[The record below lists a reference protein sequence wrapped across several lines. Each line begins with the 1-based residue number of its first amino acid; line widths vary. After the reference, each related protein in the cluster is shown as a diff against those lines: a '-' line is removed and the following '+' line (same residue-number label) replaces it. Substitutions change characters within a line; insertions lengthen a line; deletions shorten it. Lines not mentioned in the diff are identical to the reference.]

1 MPGNQKSLPSVVEEL
16 DLPTSTG
23 VSKVTPCRV
32 WTVTTQVT
40 SRPAAAAAAAAAST
54 RRRSDDAQN
63 ATPQR
68 SRISLQ
74 YNGPLACLAMTEVPL
89 LPAGPVV

>member
-40 SRPAAAAAAAAAST
+40 FRPAAAAST